1 MLIISLN
8 INWVEDGISHLQNK
22 TIICCRIYVFLKI
35 NWTLKL
41 KDLNFLSAIYIFMF
55 ICFCGVAFSIT
66 KFQLPNGY
74 F

>member
-1 MLIISLN
+1 MLTISLN

-22 TIICCRIYVFLKI
+22 STICCRIYVFEEI
-35 NWTLKL
+35 NWTLKR

-55 ICFCGVAFSIT
+55 IWFYGVAFSII
-66 KFQLPNGY
+66 KSQLPNGY